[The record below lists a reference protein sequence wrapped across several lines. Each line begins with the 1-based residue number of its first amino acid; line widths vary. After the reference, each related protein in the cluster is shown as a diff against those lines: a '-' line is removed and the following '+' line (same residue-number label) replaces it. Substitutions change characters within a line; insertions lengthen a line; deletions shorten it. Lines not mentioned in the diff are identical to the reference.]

1 MEIEQ
6 FTNKFIEAFMQE
18 KDRFDIII
26 DQIQDNEMDDLE
38 KDYGNFMEVIV

>member
-1 MEIEQ
+1 VEIEQ

-26 DQIQDNEMDDLE
+26 DQI
-38 KDYGNFMEVIV
+38 